1 MIDHRIVHS
10 VIFTLIHKEGSTEE
24 QAFLEDGRSILSSLP
39 TVQEFKIFDQ
49 VSPKNGYRFGFSML
63 FEDEQAYAAYNE
75 HPLHVAF
82 VSERWEKEVTQFL
95 EIDYRER

>member
-1 MIDHRIVHS
+1 MVDHRIVHS
-10 VIFTLIHKEGSTEE
+10 VIFTLIHTAGSSEE
-24 QAFLEDGRSILSSLP
+24 QAFLQDGRATLSAIP
-39 TVQEFKIFDQ
+39 TVQDFKVLDQ
-49 VSPKNGYRFGFSML
+49 VSPKNDYRFGFSML